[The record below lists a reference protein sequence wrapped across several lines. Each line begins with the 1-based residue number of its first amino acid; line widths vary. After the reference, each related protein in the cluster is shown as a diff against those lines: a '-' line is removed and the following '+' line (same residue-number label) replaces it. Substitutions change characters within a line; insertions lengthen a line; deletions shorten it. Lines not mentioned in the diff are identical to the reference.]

1 MELNIMKCPKCGF
14 NLTDN
19 NYCVRCGY
27 QKNLMNVKKYTE
39 NVSDLE
45 LYFKDSYSSILHGEN
60 NMKIFLLGFAYLSYR
75 NNLLLGI
82 IFGIFEFFSMFYFAR
97 FILRAG
103 FGILTTFFAILY
115 IIILRFLYMFFF
127 DLIVLYIGKYRLKK
141 IKKNIHYKEKLL
153 IIKPNSI
160 FKCIVSFLVLVC
172 IITLFVA
179 FY

>member
-1 MELNIMKCPKCGF
+1 MKNEKCPNCGF
-14 NLTDN
+14 YLTNN
-19 NYCVRCGY
+19 NYCIRCGY
-27 QKNLMNVKKYTE
+27 QNNLTIINMEKYTE

-97 FILRAG
+97 FILRSG
-103 FGILTTFFAILY
+103 FGILTTFFAIIY

-127 DLIVLYIGKYRLKK
+127 DLIVLHIGKHRLKK
-141 IKKNIHYKEKLL
+141 IKKDLHYKEILL
-153 IIKPNSI
+153 TIKSNSI
-160 FKCIVSFLVLVC
+160 FKCIVSFLVLGC
-172 IITLFVA
+172 IITLFA
-179 FY
+179 IFY